1 MLTIRKMQMDA
12 LESAAI
18 RAFEDRTF
26 QHLQKYF
33 PGHCTLL
40 GEEQMRRVIQQGWVK
55 AKSYDLTPECCV
67 RSYIEFMC
75 LLGSGFDTDPLLPWA
90 AEVLNDRTTSDQ
102 VARGD
107 RLYHRAWE
115 YIDRVIPDYRDAT
128 GQPSTARF
136 VGELEQLR
144 TEPDDSL
151 TTDSMPA
158 FSREL
163 TARLER
169 VFPAKCHYVGK
180 ERMSDLIPAGI
191 EAAAKYGIT
200 GRRGVTLFITL
211 MFVLGRGFDTDLL
224 LPWASA
230 ALNDATI
237 TEQKKRVNRLYVE
250 GLDCLRRWW
259 EAGRGP
265 EA

>member
-1 MLTIRKMQMDA
+1 MLTIRKTQMDA

-18 RAFEDRTF
+18 RAFEDRTYE
-26 QHLQKYF
+26 HLQKHF

-40 GEEQMRRVIQQGWVK
+40 GEEQMRRVIQHGWMK
-55 AKSYDLTPECCV
+55 AKSYDLTPESCV

-75 LLGSGFDTDPLLPWA
+75 LLGSGFDADPLLPWA
-90 AEVLNDRTTSDQ
+90 AEILNDKITSDQ

-107 RLYHRAWE
+107 RLYSRAWE

-128 GQPSTARF
+128 GQPTTARF
-136 VGELEQLR
+136 VGELQQLR
-144 TEPDDSL
+144 NESDDVLPS
-151 TTDSMPA
+151 DSMPT

-163 TARLER
+163 IARLER
-169 VFPAKCHYVGK
+169 VFPAKCRYIGE
-180 ERMSDLIPAGI
+180 ERVSGLIPAGV

-200 GRRGVTLFITL
+200 GRRGVTLFIAL
-211 MFVLGRGFDTDLL
+211 MFVLGAGFDRDLL

-230 ALNDATI
+230 TLNDATI
-237 TEQKKRVNRLYVE
+237 TEQKKRVDKLYVE

-259 EAGRGP
+259 EAGHGP